1 MTTAT
6 ADDTLDAAVLLLPAI
21 TVNGVARRA
30 ALHEFAERPRF
41 ETTAVSY
48 LSRGVVLVIGDRERT
63 MSAAAALKQAGLEAA
78 VLINGPEPEGYIMVS
93 MTEDELVAAQGAI
106 SECSGHLGHFVV
118 RLEGKQGLV
127 NLAREMRFKRDDFD
141 LILDLSPAPVI
152 DIEVPPPGYYAPASE
167 AALERALAE
176 LPEMVGEYEK
186 PKYFEYDP
194 DICAHG
200 ERGLTGCSRCID
212 ACPTDAIHSLGERIE
227 VDPYLCQGGGSCAT
241 ACPTGAIRY
250 VYPPASHLL
259 DGLRGLLRGYRERDG
274 ACPAVLFY
282 SEWGRNQ
289 LAQWTDQLP
298 ESLLPIEVEDVGSVG
313 LEVWLSALAYGAH
326 QVWLLIT
333 DGMPAAISDELAQQ
347 LRLAR
352 EMLAGMGFEP
362 GRIAIVSAA
371 DGAPTDVYENALGA
385 AAGFAG
391 FDDKRTN
398 IRLAMDHL
406 YQYAPKHKKSV
417 SLTAPAPF
425 GEIKVNRDACTLC
438 MGCVAVCPA
447 RALSDGEDMPRLTFI
462 EANCVQCG
470 LCANACPEDAIKLV
484 PRFAYQPEVRS
495 KPRTLHEEEP
505 FHCINCGKPFA
516 TKSVMA
522 RMRQKLAG
530 HWMYRDPSQ
539 VRRLEMCED
548 CRIEDLYLK
557 NGGIE
562 VYDKPANTDSSGG
575 SE

>member
-1 MTTAT
+1 MSTAT
-6 ADDTLDAAVLLLPAI
+6 ADNAPDAARVPLSANTPD
-21 TVNGVARRA
+21 GEARRA
-30 ALHEFAERPRF
+30 ALDEFAQRPRF

-63 MSAAAALKQAGLEAA
+63 QSAAVALKQGGLEAA
-78 VLINGPEPEGYIMVS
+78 LLFNEPAPKGDVTVS
-93 MTEDELVAAQGAI
+93 MTADELVAAQGAI
-106 SECSGHLGHFVV
+106 SECSGHLGHFLV
-118 RLEGKQGLV
+118 RLEGKQGPV
-127 NLAREMRFKRDDFD
+127 NLAREMQFKRDDFD
-141 LILDLSPAPVI
+141 LILDLSPVPVI
-152 DIEVPPPGYYAPASE
+152 DIQVPPPGYYPARSA

-186 PKYFEYDP
+186 PKYFAYDP
-194 DICAHG
+194 HICAHG
-200 ERGLTGCSRCID
+200 ERGLPGCRRCID

-250 VYPPASHLL
+250 VYPPASHFL

-274 ACPAVLFY
+274 SRPAVLFY
-282 SEWGRNQ
+282 SEWGR
-289 LAQWTDQLP
+289 DQLVESSGRLP
-298 ESLLPIEVEDVGSVG
+298 DSLLPIEVEDVGSVG
-313 LEVWLSALAYGAH
+313 IEVWLSALAYGAH
-326 QVWLLIT
+326 QVWLLINA
-333 DGMPAAISDELAQQ
+333 GMPAAISNELAEQ

-352 EMLAGMGFEP
+352 EMLAGMGCEP
-362 GRIAIVSAA
+362 DRIAMISAA
-371 DGAPTDVYENALGA
+371 DGVPATVHGNALAA

-406 YQYAPKHKKSV
+406 YQHARKQKKSV

-425 GEIKVNRDACTLC
+425 GEIKVNRGACTLC

-470 LCANACPEDAIKLV
+470 LCATACPEDAIKLA
-484 PRFAYQPEVRS
+484 PRYVYEAAVRN

-505 FHCINCGKPFA
+505 FHCISCGKPFA

-522 RMRQKLAG
+522 RMQQKLAG
-530 HWMYRDPSQ
+530 HWMYRDPNQ

-562 VYDKPANTDSSGG
+562 VYDKPANSDSSGG

>member
-6 ADDTLDAAVLLLPAI
+6 VDDQMDTAVLPLPAT
-21 TVNGVARRA
+21 TVNGEARRA
-30 ALHEFAERPRF
+30 ALRGLAARSRF

-48 LSRGVVLVIGDRERT
+48 LSRGVVLVIGAREQAV
-63 MSAAAALKQAGLEAA
+63 SAGAALKQAGLEAA
-78 VLINGPEPEGYIMVS
+78 VLINDPRPEGPITVS
-93 MTEDELVAAQGAI
+93 MTEDELVAAQGVI
-106 SECSGHLGHFVV
+106 SELTGHLGHFAVL
-118 RLEGKQGLV
+118 LEGKQVPL
-127 NLAREMRFKRDDFD
+127 NLAREMQFKRDDFD
-141 LILDLSPAPVI
+141 LILDLGSAPI
-152 DIEVPPPGYYAPASE
+152 LDIQVPPPGYYAPSSE

-200 ERGLTGCSRCID
+200 ERGLTGCSRCIN

-250 VYPPASHLL
+250 VYPPTSHLL
-259 DGLRGLLRGYRERDG
+259 DGLRGLLRTYREHDG
-274 ACPAVLFY
+274 TRPALLFY
-282 SEWGRNQ
+282 SEWGRKQ
-289 LAQWTDQLP
+289 LAQRTEQLP

-333 DGMPAAISDELAQQ
+333 DGMPAAISNELAEQ

-352 EMLAGMGFEP
+352 ELLAGLGFEP
-362 GRIAIVSAA
+362 DRIEMVSAA
-371 DGAPTDVYENALGA
+371 EWTPMEVHENALGA
-385 AAGFAG
+385 AAAFAG

-398 IRLAMDHL
+398 VRLAMDHL
-406 YQYAPKHKKSV
+406 YQHARSHRKSV

-438 MGCVAVCPA
+438 MSCVAVCPS
-447 RALSDGEDMPRLTFI
+447 RALSDGEDIPQLTFI
-462 EANCVQCG
+462 ESNCVQCG
-470 LCANACPEDAIKLV
+470 LCARACPEDAVQLA
-484 PRFAYQPEVRS
+484 PRFAYEPEVRS

-530 HWMYRDPSQ
+530 HWMYQDSSQ
-539 VRRLEMCED
+539 VRRLQMCED
-548 CRIEDLYLK
+548 CRIEDLYLTA
-557 NGGIE
+557 GGIE
-562 VYDKPANTDSSGG
+562 VYDKPINTDSSGG